1 MTTIAQLKSALS
13 GGGAR
18 PNLFEIQITLPNK
31 DINNGI
37 FSTKKQQHLDGVISF
52 MCKATALPAENVG
65 VVEVP
70 FRGRSFKVAGDR
82 TVDNW
87 NCTFINDDT
96 FNIHQVM
103 HRWTDALH
111 GNLDQLGMV
120 NPSTYMGSAIL
131 RQLSRNTKGDDAR
144 ALTTNEKNAN
154 KTTLSTIAEEGL
166 QTEDSSG
173 DPLQLSV
180 AGKSR
185 TLFEWN
191 LIDIW
196 PVNVGEISLG
206 MDSTDSIE
214 EFTVEFAVQSFKS
227 HIVPDRETH
236 TVEVSG

>member
-18 PNLFEIQITLPNK
+18 PNLFEIQIILPN
-31 DINNGI
+31 DNNGGI
-37 FSTKKQQHLDGVISF
+37 FSTKEQQALNGVTPF

-87 NCTFINDDT
+87 SCTFINDDT
-96 FNIHQVM
+96 FDIHKIM
-103 HRWTDALH
+103 HDWTDALH

-120 NPSTYMGSAIL
+120 DPSTYMGSAIL
-131 RQLSRNTKGDDAR
+131 RQLSRNTKGKGT
-144 ALTTNEKNAN
+144 LTDLELGIN
-154 KTTLSTIAEEGL
+154 KTKLDLLAESDT
-166 QTEDSSG
+166 QTHNI
-173 DPLQLSV
+173 SV

-185 TLFEWN
+185 TLFEWELN
-191 LIDIW
+191 DIW
-196 PVNVGEISLG
+196 PVNVGAIDLS

-227 HIVPDRETH
+227 HQVPDRATH
-236 TVEVSG
+236 KVEVSG

>member
-87 NCTFINDDT
+87 SCTFINDDT
-96 FNIHQVM
+96 FDIHKIM
-103 HRWTDALH
+103 HDWTDALH
-111 GNLDQLGMV
+111 GNQNQLGMV
-120 NPSTYMGSAIL
+120 DPNTYMGSAIL
-131 RQLSRNTKGDDAR
+131 RQLSRNTKGEGVLDQAQKDLNKAN
-144 ALTTNEKNAN
+144 LTSLATVG
-154 KTTLSTIAEEGL
+154 I
-166 QTEDSSG
+166 QTHNIW
-173 DPLQLSV
+173 V

-185 TLFEWN
+185 TLFEWELN
-191 LIDIW
+191 GIW
-196 PVNVGEISLG
+196 PVNVGAIDLS

-214 EFTVEFAVQSFKS
+214 EFTVEFAVQSFQS
-227 HIVPDRETH
+227 HIEPNRATH
-236 TVEVSG
+236 KVDVTG

>member
-1 MTTIAQLKSALS
+1 MTTIAHLKSALS

-18 PNLFEIQITLPNK
+18 PNLFEIQIILPN
-31 DINNGI
+31 DNNGGI
-37 FSTKKQQHLDGVISF
+37 FSTKEQQALNGVTPF

-96 FNIHQVM
+96 FDIHKIM
-103 HRWTDALH
+103 HDWTDALH

-120 NPSTYMGSAIL
+120 DPSTYMGSAIL
-131 RQLSRNTKGDDAR
+131 RQLSRNTKGKGT
-144 ALTTNEKNAN
+144 LNTNEKNAN
-154 KTTLSTIAEEGL
+154 KTTLSAIAAEGL